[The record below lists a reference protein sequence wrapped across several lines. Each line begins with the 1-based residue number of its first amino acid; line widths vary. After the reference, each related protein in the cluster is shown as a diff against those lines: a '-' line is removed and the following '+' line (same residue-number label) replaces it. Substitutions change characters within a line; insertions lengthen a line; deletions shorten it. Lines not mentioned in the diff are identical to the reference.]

1 MHQPDTWLLDL
12 RYGVRSLRRSPFISC
27 AIVLML
33 SLGIGVNTAA
43 FTLLNGLLFRARVEK
58 DPQSFIELVP
68 EYSNTTEPHGP
79 SKTSVE
85 DYRAYLARARSVTGL
100 AAWERAEANLNDD
113 PKQSDQLL
121 VTCSF
126 FSVYGLEHAKLGRL
140 FLPEECSTP
149 GAAPVAVIS
158 EEMWQLK
165 FDKDPRILG
174 QVITLNRHP
183 FTVVGVVPARFPG
196 RLQSGVWLPWT
207 MQALFDREDLFRKSE
222 MPWLTVQGRL
232 NAGFSRSAAQAE
244 LGVIANQQDKLH
256 PGRKTTL
263 TVTNGSLIANPRLR
277 SVVIWMVL
285 FWWTCVTLVLLMAC
299 TNVATLLL
307 SRAAGR
313 RQEIAIRLSLGA
325 GRGRLLRMLL
335 AENVILATAA
345 GVISAYLAKRVPDII
360 RLWWTDVGYFPLKP
374 DLLVFAYLGAI
385 VLLTAFVAGMAP
397 AKQSLKVD
405 LVRALKSESF
415 LGSGSPRWGARS
427 FLITAQIA
435 MSLFLMTA
443 AALIIRT
450 DYNLFTADAGME
462 TRQLLV
468 IPLNAEAPR
477 YTNDTVWSFYRT
489 VEQRVR
495 ALPSVQSTCYTTSVP
510 FMGVESTK
518 VWLPG
523 EAKGTGRRASIASVS
538 PDFFQTV
545 RIPIMLGRAFQAADV
560 MDPRAASLAIVSE
573 TFARTFW
580 PGANPLGK
588 RIEADQNSQF
598 EVVGIARD
606 TKLEAFN
613 SVEGPHFYLLQH
625 PGAAGGDLMLRF
637 HGDAG
642 SILRGVDKA
651 VRELDRDSIGVP
663 RILRSMIV
671 EEATEF
677 LLLVEIFLLLGGLA
691 ILLAVVGI
699 FGVTAFDVTRRTRE
713 LGIRVAL
720 GATKADI
727 FRFILAS
734 GARPIVAGLSIG
746 LLLTLAA
753 SVGVDRMFNHV
764 FDGLGVRDPIIYAAV
779 SLLLVLT
786 ALAAMFG
793 PALRAAK
800 SDPMRALRHE

>member
-1 MHQPDTWLLDL
+1 
-12 RYGVRSLRRSPFISC
+12 
-27 AIVLML
+27 ML

-43 FTLLNGLLFRARVEK
+43 FTLLNGMLFRARVEK

-68 EYSNTTEPHGP
+68 EYLNTTEPNGP
-79 SKTSVE
+79 MKTSVE
-85 DYRAYLARARSVTGL
+85 DYRAYLARARSVTDL
-100 AAWERAEANLNDD
+100 AAWETAGANLNDD
-113 PKQSDQLL
+113 PKQSYHLL
-121 VTCSF
+121 VTCTF
-126 FSVYGLEHAKLGRL
+126 FSLYGLDRAKLGRL

-165 FDKDPRILG
+165 FDRDPHILG
-174 QVITLNRHP
+174 RVITLNRHP

-207 MQALFDREDLFRKSE
+207 MQPLIDGEDLFRKSDV
-222 MPWLTVQGRL
+222 PWLTVQGRL
-232 NAGFSRSAAQAE
+232 HAGFSRSAAQAE

-277 SVVIWMVL
+277 SVVIWLVL
-285 FWWTCVTLVLLMAC
+285 FWWICVTLVLLMAC

-307 SRAAGR
+307 SRAVGR

-335 AENVILATAA
+335 VENVILATAA
-345 GVISAYLAKRVPDII
+345 GLISAYLAERVPDII
-360 RLWWTDVGYFPLKP
+360 RLWFGDAEYLPMKP

-385 VLLTAFVAGMAP
+385 VLLTAFVAGIAP
-397 AKQSLKVD
+397 ATQSLKVD
-405 LVRALKSESF
+405 LARALKGQESV

-427 FLITAQIA
+427 VLITAQIA
-435 MSLFLMTA
+435 MSLFLTTA
-443 AALIIRT
+443 AALLIRA

-468 IPLNAEAPR
+468 IPLNVGAPR
-477 YTNDTVWSFYRT
+477 YTNDTAWSFYRT
-489 VEQRVR
+489 IEQRVQ
-495 ALPSVQSTCYTTSVP
+495 ALPGVQSTCYTTSIP

-518 VWLPG
+518 VRLPG
-523 EAKGTGRRASIASVS
+523 EAKETGRRASVASVS
-538 PDFFQTV
+538 PDFFRII
-545 RIPIMLGRAFQAADV
+545 RIPIVRGRAFQEADV
-560 MDPRAASLAIVSE
+560 MDSRAASLAIVSE

-588 RIEADQNSQF
+588 RIELDQNSQF
-598 EVVGIARD
+598 EVVGLARD
-606 TKLEAFN
+606 TKLEGF
-613 SVEGPHFYLLQH
+613 SSIEGPHFYLLQH
-625 PGAAGGDLMLRF
+625 PGAARGDLMLRF

-642 SILRGVDKA
+642 SMLRGVNNA
-651 VRELDRDSIGVP
+651 VRELDRDAIGVP
-663 RILRSMIV
+663 RVLRSIIV
-671 EEATEF
+671 ETATQF
-677 LLLVEIFLLLGGLA
+677 LELVEVFLLLGGLA

-699 FGVTAFDVTRRTRE
+699 FGVTAFDVNRRTRE

-753 SVGVDRMFNHV
+753 SVGVDRMFNHA
-764 FDGLGVRDPIIYAAV
+764 FEGLGVRDPIIYAAV
-779 SLLLVLT
+779 SLLLVMT
-786 ALAAMFG
+786 AVAAMFG

-800 SDPMRALRHE
+800 SDPLPALRHE